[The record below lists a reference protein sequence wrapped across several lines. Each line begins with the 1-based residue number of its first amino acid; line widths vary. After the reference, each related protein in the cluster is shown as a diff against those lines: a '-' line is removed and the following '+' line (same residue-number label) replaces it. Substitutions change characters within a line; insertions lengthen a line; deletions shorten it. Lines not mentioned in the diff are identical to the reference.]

1 MQDNR
6 RSPNSFVNDEAGW
19 LKFVQTHP
27 MDDNDIAFMYNLSF
41 LSKTDLS
48 AFPCDDYRAFPGKFY
63 DDDFGRVMMTNE
75 EFYKRSVTDFDWQV
89 PDMEQ
94 LQGSFQRICDEIARL
109 DAYLKEAE
117 DLFSHRYRYNIGK
130 LTMYWIGHVL
140 SEQDYIIIEKAK
152 NVMAQMYSSIL
163 PYRLLTFKHKY
174 GQYMNVKSKI
184 DDQNMVRAYL
194 SCDGSEEWK
203 IMQNVLLPAD
213 GAKPDE
219 RQEHDMVV
227 VNKHGVFSL
236 KIVNNENDSAIAK
249 GRAQTEN
256 LSKFLSKEMTSE
268 FNGLQ
273 FEKITHGILVVAN
286 EGMSIEINSEY
297 PVMKASRLCGYL
309 VNTYDA
315 SLQDSQ
321 IYRIVQKVRESIL
334 PSEKVPFVKYRM
346 KELDKDIF
354 RQIHR
359 LYQYV
364 QKKESNQERV

>member
-1 MQDNR
+1 
-6 RSPNSFVNDEAGW
+6 
-19 LKFVQTHP
+19 
-27 MDDNDIAFMYNLSF
+27 
-41 LSKTDLS
+41 
-48 AFPCDDYRAFPGKFY
+48 
-63 DDDFGRVMMTNE
+63 
-75 EFYKRSVTDFDWQV
+75 
-89 PDMEQ
+89 
-94 LQGSFQRICDEIARL
+94 
-109 DAYLKEAE
+109 
-117 DLFSHRYRYNIGK
+117 
-130 LTMYWIGHVL
+130 MYWIGHVL

-163 PYRLLTFKHKY
+163 PYRLLTFEHKY
-174 GQYMNVKSKI
+174 RQYMNVKSKI
-184 DDQNMVRAYL
+184 DNQNMVRAYL

-203 IMQNVLLPAD
+203 IMQNVFLPAD
-213 GAKPDE
+213 GGKPDE

-256 LSKFLSKEMTSE
+256 LSKFLSKKLTSE

-286 EGMSIEINSEY
+286 EGMSIEKNSEY

-309 VNTYDA
+309 ENAYDA

-321 IYRIVQKVRESIL
+321 IYRIIQTVRESIL
-334 PSEKVPFVKYRM
+334 PPEKVPFVKYRM